1 MNFAPQDF
9 VLIAPQLILTVLGF
23 LIILI
28 GLIFPRLYRETLA
41 AIVLIGLAA
50 AIFVALQNWNASS
63 TVFNGMLSADKFSAG
78 FQCIFII
85 GAALTVLL
93 SLNELEGQYLLYSEY
108 FAIVIFATVG
118 MMLMAAG
125 NHLLTIFLGLETLS
139 ISLYILAGFR
149 RTHELALESSFK
161 YFLLGAFASGFL
173 LYGIALVY
181 GATGSAN
188 LQTVSQAIRDG
199 NLLDNSLLTA
209 GLVLLFIGFGFK
221 IALAP
226 FHQWAPDVYQ
236 GAPTPVAAF
245 MATGSKAA
253 GFAALLRVVMSS
265 GILNDVHWQDALWVV
280 AVLTMT
286 IGNIIA
292 LRQENI
298 KRMLAYSSIAH
309 AGYILV
315 GVIAA
320 NERGYSSVLFY
331 LLSYTFMNI
340 GAFGVVSML
349 SDKSNETL
357 RISDYRGLAQ
367 RRPLVALAMAVFMF
381 SLAGIPPSAGFVG
394 KFYVFGAA
402 VQAGYIWLVVLGV
415 LNSLVSLYY
424 YLGVVVNMYMLDPV
438 DQPAQPVP
446 LPTVGLALA
455 IAVFAILDL
464 GIFPARWIEAFQ
476 DLAASLK

>member
-9 VLIAPQLILTVLGF
+9 LLIAPQLILTVLGF

-28 GLIFPRLYRETLA
+28 GLIFPQLYRETLA

-50 AIFVALQNWNASS
+50 AIFVALQNWGASS
-63 TVFNGMLSADKFSAG
+63 IVFNGMLTADKFSAG

-93 SLNELEGQYLLYSEY
+93 SLNELEGQYLYYSEY
-108 FAIVIFATVG
+108 FAIVVFATVG

-125 NHLLTIFLGLETLS
+125 NHLLTIFMGLETLS

-188 LQTVSQAIRDG
+188 LQDIAQAIRDG
-199 NLLDNSLLTA
+199 NLLSNHLLTA
-209 GLVLLFIGFGFK
+209 GLVLMFIGFGFK
-221 IALAP
+221 IALVP

-253 GFAALLRVVMSS
+253 GFAALLRVVIATGM
-265 GILNDVHWQDALWVV
+265 LADVRWQDALWVL

-286 IGNIIA
+286 IGNVIA

-424 YLGVVVNMYMLDPV
+424 YLGVVVNMYMHDPV